1 MLKNIVRVL
10 VMSGALAVFIPLTQT
25 VHAAGGGEGVDFRQE
40 WIVGSWLG
48 TLDNGEQV
56 LMSCTLDGIAISSV
70 QGEVKSTAPVLTTAH
85 GAWTYVGGRQFALT
99 RVGVLYD
106 LQTGQY
112 QGNGKI
118 RELLT
123 LDRSGDRLSGTAK
136 VDVFAPDGTLLV
148 SFTHT
153 IALSRIKVERL
164 D

>member
-10 VMSGALAVFIPLTQT
+10 VTSGVLAGLISPTQT
-25 VHAAGGGEGVDFRQE
+25 LQAAGRGEGLDFRQE
-40 WIVGSWLG
+40 WIVGSWSG

-85 GAWTYVGGRQFALT
+85 GVWAYVGGRQFALT
-99 RVGVLYD
+99 RKAVLYD

-112 QGNGKI
+112 QGSGKI

-123 LDRSGDRLSGTAK
+123 LDRSGDRLSGNAK

-148 SFTHT
+148 SFSHT
-153 IALSRIKVERL
+153 IVLTRIKVERL